1 MANPVGKRIKLWD
14 QTPQGLQRLK
24 VLFHHIDGSRGMPAI
39 RQRTAGGYRQVVR
52 GSDDIVT
59 LVVVTGSLKEQSEID

>member
-59 LVVVTGSLKEQSEID
+59 LVAVTGSLKEQSEID